1 MGLGSPGK
9 PPLRAMPGDKPK
21 RCPMAIC
28 TRTTSPVSTAKGGRV
43 DATIARISRIKGAG
57 ARDANKLRWRFQ
69 DISRLKAKIKRWE
82 EGWLTRG
89 KDVFE
94 KPAHPGGLPREEC
107 KKWVD
112 EQIKWARIAI
122 YSHNLEIDKSI
133 TYWCS
138 WRANPGVAPGS
149 P

>member
-1 MGLGSPGK
+1 MGLGSPGEL
-9 PPLRAMPGDKPK
+9 PFRAMSGDNPK
-21 RCPMAIC
+21 GCMARCTMKA
-28 TRTTSPVSTAKGGRV
+28 PVSTPKGGRV
-43 DATIARISRIKGAG
+43 DKTIARISRIKGAS